1 MKISNYLK
9 LVFNSI
15 SDYRNFKK
23 NNKIFLKYVIYSEN
37 SSYTHFFE
45 PLIRL
50 FIKNNICLSI
60 VTSDYKDD
68 ILKIQNDN
76 IRVFF
81 IENNFVRTI
90 FFKNL
95 KCENLILTMPDLG
108 NLYIK
113 KSALCKNYIYM
124 FHTIVSTNII
134 YNDNSFQ
141 NYDAISGAGILLQ
154 ICVPPKRHIRF
165 LTG

>member
-9 LVFNSI
+9 LVFKSI
-15 SDYRNFKK
+15 SDYRSFKK

-95 KCENLILTMPDLG
+95 K
-108 NLYIK
+108 
-113 KSALCKNYIYM
+113 
-124 FHTIVSTNII
+124 
-134 YNDNSFQ
+134 
-141 NYDAISGAGILLQ
+141 
-154 ICVPPKRHIRF
+154 
-165 LTG
+165 